1 MNDESF
7 DRPHRKAVALD
18 PHPLCHT
25 ALATLLARF
34 DIDLVGAAT
43 STRTAETLL
52 QEHQPDLLVMEIDLA
67 EGHEAALRMISSG
80 RNRCPQLTV
89 IVLSGTSDR
98 CVIDAAFD
106 SGAAAYV
113 LKTSDAGRDRHG
125 DPAGVRAVRLPG
137 TAAGAP
143 GPDDGQP
150 AAREADPPRAR
161 DPPACL
167 RRSLEPAGR
176 GDPLGR
182 RPDGEVPPRE
192 HLPQARR
199 PQPLRGGA
207 LGARERDSRRRGRA
221 RLGGS
226 DVRRLG
232 ERRRL
237 TRARSAQEPADAAE
251 GRYRKVRGNIAMTPN
266 EYCRV
271 RAPRH

>member
-113 LKTSDAGRDRHG
+113 LKTSDADAIATAIRQAFEPSVFLARPQERPVPTTGNQLLAKLTRRELEILQLVSGGRSNR
-125 DPAGVRAVRLPG
+125 
-137 TAAGAP
+137 
-143 GPDDGQP
+143 
-150 AAREADPPRAR
+150 
-161 DPPACL
+161 
-167 RRSLEPAGR
+167 AGR

-237 TRARSAQEPADAAE
+237 TRARSAPSPRTRPRGVT
-251 GRYRKVRGNIAMTPN
+251 GRYGETSR
-266 EYCRV
+266 
-271 RAPRH
+271 